1 MKHKILLGA
10 LTDVDPVYIEE
21 AAPKKKNRYWPRV
34 LASAACILLAVT
46 VVFGMVVRSDFHM
59 FLKTNHLFSYY
70 DFTLEMTFLPV
81 GNRTA
86 RYYNS
91 HGKID
96 TEMLERFKGELY
108 MTEAHVPHELYGT
121 ECIIEREWYYIKDR
135 TNLQYLICAE
145 NGELSLWE
153 FSCFIT
159 NAFHLWLDPEDT
171 NVTPYSYGEVFSEI
185 YGLSDASQIKKI
197 KILPETAD
205 NTDEGRATQ
214 REIGKKTLTDR
225 ESIERLYDIICKTRF
240 YSDESYPKRE
250 TPLSYDFDTSLGR
263 DGRYLTIVL
272 SDGTEIDC
280 LKYTATGGRFYEY
293 SGIQSEPLST
303 EDVCLVNDI
312 LEIGK

>member
-46 VVFGMVVRSDFHM
+46 VVFGMAVRSDFHI
-59 FLKTNHLFSYY
+59 FLKTHNLFSYH

-86 RYYNS
+86 RYHNP

-108 MTEAHVPHELYGT
+108 MTENYVPHELYGT
-121 ECIIEREWYYIKDR
+121 EYFIDREWYYIKDS
-135 TNLQYLICAE
+135 TNLQYLICDD

-159 NAFHLWLDPEDT
+159 NIPHLWFIPEDT
-171 NVTPYSYGEVFSEI
+171 NVIPYTYGEVFSEI
-185 YGLSDASQIKKI
+185 YGLSDANQIEKI
-197 KILPETAD
+197 KILPETTH
-205 NTDEGRATQ
+205 NTDEGRAVQ
-214 REIGKKTLTDR
+214 REIGKKTVTDK
-225 ESIERLYDIICKTRF
+225 EKIKILYEIIKKTHF